1 MFSALAS
8 TVAQV
13 ALAAIL
19 SFADPLSFE
28 YSGSTDASGK
38 AFLVVKA
45 NQAIDDV
52 EVIISGDG
60 QTIKKSLGAMKA
72 GQESKITWNQKS
84 GKAKYQLDV
93 RGEAIEANFAFEV
106 VKSAGGSGSGGKLG
120 QFKVR
125 SSREDVVKRNT
136 AEFETTFD
144 LTAYEY
150 KIYDSDGEVMD
161 AQTVPEGVKAG
172 EAITI
177 KWATAGEVFM
187 IWVRGEDE
195 FGRFTEY
202 KLVPW
207 AVEIPHTEIN
217 FDSGKFNV
225 KTDEAAKLD
234 EALSVALHELVALE
248 KVNDAVGANLTPKL
262 YIVGYTDTVGN
273 AGSNQKLSNSRAKAI
288 AEYFRDKGFWAE
300 IHYAGMGERG
310 LRVET
315 GDNVDEVRNRR
326 ALYLLGVQ
334 QPAAGGQI
342 PGSWSKLVGQRQK
355 PAGFVLPELPDRW
368 KTYREDRR
376 AAQAAQSEVSSGSD
390 DGMEDSLPS
399 GAGDDGLIGETG
411 DETPAFEGGD
421 DGAPP
426 PIEGDAGATQKG
438 CTVGGDAPPALG
450 LMVLFALGAIRRRR
464 PSSWITPRG
473 WESR

>member
-8 TVAQV
+8 TFAQV
-13 ALAAIL
+13 ALAAFL

-28 YSGSTDASGK
+28 YSGTTDQNGNT
-38 AFLVVKA
+38 FIVVKA

-52 EVIISGDG
+52 EVVIAGDG
-60 QTIKKSLGAMKA
+60 QTIKKAIGSMTA
-72 GQESKITWNQKS
+72 GQEVKVLWKQGS

-93 RGEAIEANFAFEV
+93 QGENIEANFAFEV
-106 VKSAGGSGSGGKLG
+106 VKSSGGQGSGGKLG

-125 SSREDVVKRNT
+125 SSREDVVQRQR

-161 AQTVPEGVKAG
+161 AQTIPGEVKAG

-177 KWATAGEVFM
+177 EWSSAGEVFM

-195 FGRFTEY
+195 YGRFTEY

-217 FDSGKFNV
+217 FDSGKFDV

-234 EALSVALHELVALE
+234 EALAVAFHELMALE
-248 KVNDAVGANLTPKL
+248 KVNEAVGANLTPKL
-262 YIVGYTDTVGN
+262 YIVGYTDTVGG
-273 AGSNQKLSNSRAKAI
+273 ASGNQKLSNNRAKAI
-288 AEYFRDKGFWAE
+288 AEYFRDRGFWAE

-342 PGSWSKLVGQRQK
+342 PARWSKLVGRRQK
-355 PAGFVLPELPDRW
+355 PAGFVPPELPEKW
-368 KTYREDRR
+368 KNYREER
-376 AAQAAQSEVSSGSD
+376 QAASGSD
-390 DGMEDSLPS
+390 DAHSSGGVAETLPS
-399 GAGDDGLIGETG
+399 GSQELIGETG
-411 DETPAFEGGD
+411 DETPAPDERD
-421 DGAPP
+421 DEQGPP
-426 PIEGDAGATQKG
+426 EIEGEPGASSKG
-438 CTVGGDAPPALG
+438 CTVGGDAPVALG
-450 LMVLFALGAIRRRR
+450 LVVLLALGGSGRRRFGPHFR
-464 PSSWITPRG
+464 ARLG
-473 WESR
+473 

>member
-8 TVAQV
+8 TFAQV
-13 ALAAIL
+13 ALAAFL

-28 YSGSTDASGK
+28 YSGSTDKAGK

-45 NQAIDDV
+45 NQNIDDV
-52 EVIISGDG
+52 QVIIQGDG
-60 QTIKKSLGAMKA
+60 QTIKKSIGSMKS
-72 GQESKITWNQKS
+72 GQQYKVTWSQKS

-144 LTAYEY
+144 LASYEY

-172 EAITI
+172 DAITI

-225 KTDEAAKLD
+225 KTDEAPKLD
-234 EALSVALHELVALE
+234 EALAVAFHELMALE

-262 YIVGYTDTVGN
+262 YIVGYTDTVGG
-273 AGSNQKLSNSRAKAI
+273 AGGNQKLSNSRAKAI

-342 PGSWSKLVGQRQK
+342 PGRWAKLVGRRQM
-355 PAGFVLPELPDRW
+355 PSGFVPPELPERW
-368 KTYREDRR
+368 KNYREERQAN
-376 AAQAAQSEVSSGSD
+376 AASQSEASGASES
-390 DGMEDSLPS
+390 GMEDSLPS
-399 GAGDDGLIGETG
+399 GGGDDGLIGETG
-411 DETPAFEGGD
+411 DETPAFEPGD
-421 DGAPP
+421 GDGAPP
-426 PIEGDAGATQKG
+426 EIEGDPGATSKG
-438 CTVGGDAPPALG
+438 CSVGSDAPPAVG
-450 LMVLFALGAIRRRR
+450 LMVLFALGMMRRRR
-464 PSSWITPRG
+464 VSTTA
-473 WESR
+473 

>member
-8 TVAQV
+8 TFAQV
-13 ALAAIL
+13 ALAAFL

-28 YSGSTDASGK
+28 YSGTTDKSGK
-38 AFLVVKA
+38 TFIVVKA

-52 EVIISGDG
+52 QVTIKGDG
-60 QTIKKSLGAMKA
+60 QTVKKSIGSMKA
-72 GQESKITWNQKS
+72 GQQYKVVWNQRS

-93 RGEAIEANFAFEV
+93 TGESIEANFAFEV
-106 VKSAGGSGSGGKLG
+106 VKSTGGQGSGGKLG

-172 EAITI
+172 ESITI
-177 KWATAGEVFM
+177 KWATGGEVFM

-195 FGRFTEY
+195 YGRFTEY

-234 EALSVALHELVALE
+234 EALAVAFHELVALE

-262 YIVGYTDTVGN
+262 YIVGYTDTVGG
-273 AGSNQKLSNSRAKAI
+273 ASSNKKLSNSRAKAI

-342 PGSWSKLVGQRQK
+342 PGRWAKLIGRRQK
-355 PAGFVLPELPDRW
+355 PPGFVAPELPERW
-368 KTYREDRR
+368 KNYREER
-376 AAQAAQSEVSSGSD
+376 QAAAAAGKEGGSD
-390 DGMEDSLPS
+390 GGDMEDSLPS
-399 GAGDDGLIGETG
+399 GGGDGGLIGETG
-411 DETPAFEGGD
+411 DETPDFEVGD
-421 DGAPP
+421 GSPP
-426 PIEGDAGATQKG
+426 EIEGEPGATKKG
-438 CTVGGDAPPALG
+438 CTVGSEAPPAIG
-450 LMVLFALGAIRRRR
+450 LMVLLALGWVRRRA
-464 PSSWITPRG
+464 
-473 WESR
+473 